1 MRVLIRVIDA
11 VTEAI
16 GRSVAWLVLA
26 MMAVTCTVVTLR
38 YGFGIGSIALQE
50 SVMYLHGIVFM
61 LAIPWTLKH
70 DGHVRVDVVYTRLS
84 PRAKDIVDLLGHLL
98 FLMPIAVFVVW
109 VSWDYTARAW
119 AIREGSAEVGGIE
132 AVFLLK
138 TLIPILGGLLIL
150 QGVAEIA
157 RIALRL
163 AGRLPPAAHDDRPA
177 EL

>member
-84 PRAKDIVDLLGHLL
+84 PRTKDIVDLLGHLL